1 MDYTKYDF
9 HDFLKL
15 RNNMRTVFV
24 KQPGG
29 LENLQLIEREP
40 QAPKANEVQVNWHA
54 TSLNYHDYLIAVG
67 AIPVADE
74 RVPMSDGAGE
84 ITAIGENVT
93 QWAVGDKVMST
104 FFPDWVEGTA
114 TPLNAARINGEQ
126 VDGFAQEFS
135 CVDQNA
141 ITEIPIGY
149 SYAQAATLPC
159 AAATAW
165 RALVVEGKIKAG
177 DTVLV
182 EGTGG
187 MSIFALQIAK
197 AAGAYV
203 YATTSSDDKAA
214 LLNDLGADHVINYRN
229 DERWGRTVNKHSG
242 GGVNHVLDVGGSST
256 LAQSVEAIA
265 FGGHISLIGILGGRN
280 ADFILPKM
288 FFKHA
293 HMHGIAVGSRSMQQ
307 AMVNAIN
314 VTQWKP
320 VIDKSFALAELA
332 DAFRY
337 QETGKHFGKIVLEF

>member
-1 MDYTKYDF
+1 
-9 HDFLKL
+9 
-15 RNNMRTVFV
+15 MRTVV
-24 KQPGG
+24 IKKQGG
-29 LENLQLIEREP
+29 LENLHLIDREP
-40 QAPKANEVQVNWHA
+40 NQPQADEVLVNWHA
-54 TSLNYHDYLIAVG
+54 SSLNYHDYLVAIG
-67 AIPVADE
+67 AIPVADD

-84 ITAIGENVT
+84 IVAIGGNVT
-93 QWAVGDKVMST
+93 QWKVGDKVMST
-104 FFPDWVEGTA
+104 FFPDWVEGSA
-114 TPLNAARINGEQ
+114 TQHNAARINGEQ

-135 CVDQNA
+135 CVAQTA
-141 ITEIPIGY
+141 ITDIPIGY
-149 SYAQAATLPC
+149 SYAEAATLPC

-165 RALVVEGKIKAG
+165 RALVVEGNLKAG

-203 YATTSSDDKAA
+203 YATTSSSEKE
-214 LLNDLGADHVINYRN
+214 LRLRELGADHIINYRS

-242 GGVNHVLDVGGSST
+242 GGVNHVLDVGGSAS
-256 LAQSVEAIA
+256 LPQSVEAVG

-293 HMHGIAVGSRSMQQ
+293 HMHGIAVGSREMQIE
-307 AMVNAIN
+307 MVKAIN
-314 VTQWKP
+314 TTGWKP
-320 VIDKSFALAELA
+320 VIDKSFKLAELA

-337 QETGKHFGKIVLEF
+337 QETGQHFGKIVLEY

>member
-1 MDYTKYDF
+1 
-9 HDFLKL
+9 
-15 RNNMRTVFV
+15 MRTVVV

-29 LENLQLIEREP
+29 LDNLQLVKREP
-40 QAPKANEVQVNWHA
+40 RQLKSDEVLVNWHA
-54 TSLNYHDYLIAVG
+54 TSLNYHDYLVAIG
-67 AIPVADE
+67 AIPVEDG

-84 ITAIGENVT
+84 IVAIGDDVS
-93 QWAVGDKVMST
+93 QWNVGDKVMST
-104 FFPDWVEGTA
+104 FFPDWVEGAA
-114 TPLNAARINGEQ
+114 TQHNAARINGEQ

-135 CVDQNA
+135 CVQQTA
-141 ITEIPIGY
+141 ITNIPTGY

-165 RALVVEGKIKAG
+165 RALAVEGNLKAG

-203 YATTSSDDKAA
+203 YATTSSAEKEQR
-214 LLNDLGADHVINYRN
+214 LRELGADHVVNYRS

-256 LAQSVEAIA
+256 LAQSVEAA
-265 FGGHISLIGILGGRN
+265 GFGGHISLIGILGGRD

-293 HMHGIAVGSRSMQQ
+293 HMHGIAVGSRKMQVD
-307 AMVNAIN
+307 MVKAIN
-314 VTQWKP
+314 ATGWKP
-320 VIDKSFALAELA
+320 IIDKSFELA
-332 DAFRY
+332 DLASAFRY
-337 QETGKHFGKIVLEF
+337 QETGQHFGKIVVEY